1 MIFKYCVESI
11 DSCDDKT
18 KMLEHIINFGLD
30 FLLPVKQKILINNE
44 PPWMT
49 KSLKQL
55 IHRRE
60 KAFALFKKL
69 RNQVNRERK
78 SCWKRFSRNKFEHL
92 KSCSPATWWKEIKKL
107 SGVSSPVPSQED
119 TLSFLHNIDKESVK

>member
-1 MIFKYCVESI
+1 
-11 DSCDDKT
+11 
-18 KMLEHIINFGLD
+18 MLEHIINFGLD
-30 FLLPVKQKILINNE
+30 FLLPIKKTILINNE

-55 IHRRE
+55 IHRRG
-60 KAFALFKKL
+60 KALDDLDSFKKL

-78 SCWKRFSRNKFEHL
+78 SCRKRFYRNKVEHL

-107 SGVSSPVPSQED
+107 SGVSSPVPSHED
-119 TLSFLHNIDKESVK
+119 MMSILHNIDKESLPSDHTPE